1 MKRIVICVCL
11 LAVVGLLGGCFLEP
25 AEGLYAVPKQPE
37 DFYNLQSAIE
47 AAMPAGAT
55 YSPPTAGENQQA
67 VQLTDLD
74 GDGEDE
80 AVVYLKT
87 SGDLPLA
94 VYVFDKQ
101 GDSFSLVSKVEG
113 SGSAF
118 DHVLYVQF
126 DDQPG
131 YEIVLG
137 RQISGQVL
145 QLLNVYALRDGTL
158 TELMNT
164 VYSEFIT
171 TDLNGSGRQDIFV
184 IRSDGDMQK
193 EIVELYAWQDGQL
206 FKEREV
212 SSSASVTVVKRITTG
227 NISQG
232 VPAVFVSSEL
242 DEEHIITDIYGYRD
256 GVFDNLTKSEQTN
269 TSVQTLRNYNVYS
282 CDIDGDG
289 LIELPRIVRLRED
302 ENDDGTKDQSLIE
315 WYNLDVDGQETEKL
329 LTYHNYAG
337 GWYLEIP
344 SDWSSALLVWRGSVL
359 LGNTGYE
366 FRIGEASL
374 FSIVAVSGENA
385 AATAQDAGW
394 SILTQKGD
402 LFYACRIDAGG
413 RGIGLSVDMIQ
424 NMFRFIHVDWK
435 TGET

>member
-1 MKRIVICVCL
+1 MRKAFGIVGLL
-11 LAVVGLLGGCFLEP
+11 LAVCLLGGCFFEP
-25 AEGLYAVPKQPE
+25 AEGLYAVPKQLE
-37 DFYNLQSAIE
+37 DYYNLQSAIDS
-47 AAMPAGAT
+47 AMPDNAV

-80 AVVYLKT
+80 AVVFLKLV
-87 SGDLPLA
+87 SDLPLA

-118 DHVLYVQF
+118 DHVLYVPF
-126 DDQPG
+126 DDRPG

-137 RQISGQVL
+137 RQLSGQVL
-145 QLLNVYALRDGTL
+145 QLLNVYSLRDGTL
-158 TELMNT
+158 TELMNVT
-164 VYSEFIT
+164 YSEFIT
-171 TDLNGSGRQDIFV
+171 TVLDSSGLQNIFV

-193 EIVELYAWQDGQL
+193 EIVELYSWQDGQL

-212 SSSASVTVVKRITTG
+212 SSMANVTTVKR
-227 NISQG
+227 
-232 VPAVFVSSEL
+232 
-242 DEEHIITDIYGYRD
+242 IITDIYGYRN
-256 GVFDNLTKSEQTN
+256 GTFENLTMTAGAN
-269 TSVQTLRNYNVYS
+269 TTVQTLRNYNVYS

-289 LIELPRIVRLRED
+289 LIELPRIIALD
-302 ENDDGTKDQSLIE
+302 EAEYEEYTKGQSLIE
-315 WYNLDVDGQETEKL
+315 WYDLQKDGGETTRL

-344 SDWSSALLVWRGSVL
+344 EKWKNKLIVWHGPVL
-359 LGNTGYE
+359 MGNTGYI
-366 FRIGEASL
+366 FRLGDAAL
-374 FSIVAVSGENA
+374 FSVAAVSGEDA
-385 AATAQDAGW
+385 ASIVQDAKW
-394 SILTQKGD
+394 SVLTQKGD
-402 LFYACRIDAGG
+402 VIYACRVDAGG
-413 RGIGLSVDMIQ
+413 RSLGLSVDTIR